1 MPELELR
8 HLRAV
13 CAIAEEGS
21 VTKAAAR
28 LGLTQPALSAQLR
41 SVERLLGGQLFERT
55 PTGSVPTELGRYVI
69 STARVVLD
77 DLGQLLTSARE
88 RAAGPASGPLL
99 AGSMPMLF
107 VAHLVAELRARIR
120 CTEVRTEI
128 EPSPPALLEMLMA
141 GRVHLAVF
149 ERFDGMRQRE
159 LRGIELRTL
168 LTEPQFVAV
177 GERNPLAA
185 RESIDLGDLA
195 DSDWVMPP
203 PEQNTMRMQLHAA
216 CHAVGFTPRITHHT
230 TESSTARGLVSDGAV
245 SLAAPSSR
253 SGDGIAIRPL
263 RGDPLS
269 VQILVATRSDGMLA
283 GRAHEVFACA
293 AHAYRAV
300 VDRNPTYARWWID
313 HPEAHPDLDT
323 ALLLARPAQPR

>member
-21 VTKAAAR
+21 VTKAATR

-55 PTGSVPTELGRYVI
+55 PTGSVPTDLGRYVI

-77 DLGQLLTSARE
+77 DLGQLLASARE

-99 AGSMPMLF
+99 AGSMPTLF
-107 VAHLVAELRARIR
+107 VAQLVAELRARIR
-120 CTEVRTEI
+120 CSEVRTEI
-128 EPSPPALLEMLMA
+128 VASPASLVDMLLA

-149 ERFDGMRQRE
+149 ERFDGLRHRE
-159 LRGIELRTL
+159 LRGVEVRTL

-177 GERNPLAA
+177 GERHPLASK
-185 RESIDLGDLA
+185 EVIDLA
-195 DSDWVMPP
+195 DLADCDWVMPP
-203 PEQNTMRMQLHAA
+203 PEHNTLRMQLNAVCA
-216 CHAVGFTPRITHHT
+216 QVGFTPRVTHHT
-230 TESSTARGLVSDGAV
+230 TESGTARTLVSAGAI
-245 SLAAPSSR
+245 SLAAPVSR
-253 SGDGIAIRPL
+253 SGDGIVIRPL
-263 RGDPLS
+263 RGDPVT
-269 VQILVATRSDGMLA
+269 VQLLVATRSDGLLA
-283 GRAHEVFACA
+283 SRAHEVFACA

-300 VDRNPTYARWWID
+300 VDRNPTYARWWVD
-313 HPEAHPDLDT
+313 HPEAHPELDT
-323 ALLLARPAQPR
+323 ALLLTRPTHPR